1 MREFAMKT
9 LLLASAAV
17 LSLGVGS
24 AAAATTGIANDR
36 PATTI
41 GTGNNP
47 SSDYAYYTP
56 QGLMPRTEAPPLP
69 QPRPTPWDALEAY
82 ASDNDGAGG

>member
-1 MREFAMKT
+1 M
-9 LLLASAAV
+9 
-17 LSLGVGS
+17 
-24 AAAATTGIANDR
+24 
-36 PATTI
+36 